1 MIVLSRIYFSCFG
14 QEHKFEVLN
23 CNLIS
28 DAIFNYFASER
39 KLVRL
44 LHDTI
49 LTYKDISSKLILYAI
64 VLY

>member
-28 DAIFNYFASER
+28 DDYFASER

-49 LTYKDISSKLILYAI
+49 LTYEDISSKLILYTIA
-64 VLY
+64 LY